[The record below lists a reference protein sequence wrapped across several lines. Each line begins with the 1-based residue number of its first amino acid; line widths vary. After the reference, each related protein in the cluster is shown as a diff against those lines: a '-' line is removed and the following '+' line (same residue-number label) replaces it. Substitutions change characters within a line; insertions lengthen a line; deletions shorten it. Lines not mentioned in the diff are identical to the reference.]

1 MAGYVIEEFDEKSLV
16 KEHGE
21 YAHFEAI
28 KPNEAYLQRLRS
40 GPLEELHKTAE
51 KITDLVDYHGQIPE
65 VLEELDGQSTNIE
78 EDENDDVNDGR

>member
-40 GPLEELHKTAE
+40 GPLEELYKTAE
-51 KITDLVDYHGQIPE
+51 EITDLAENINDLHGQIPDE
-65 VLEELDGQSTNIE
+65 ND
-78 EDENDDVNDGR
+78 DENDDVNDGR